1 MKDITTVLK
10 TILLF
15 AFLVLFAGASLL
27 AVAKAL
33 IELAIWIF

>member
-1 MKDITTVLK
+1 MKDITPVLK
-10 TILLF
+10 AILIF

>member
-10 TILLF
+10 AILIF

>member
-10 TILLF
+10 AILIF
-15 AFLVLFAGASLL
+15 AFLVLFTGASLL